1 MNITTELAMFFRY
14 FSYFTY
20 YQRYTFDIL
29 SIRKENHKI
38 KTNTYSNALKVEDET
53 KADIG

>member
-1 MNITTELAMFFRY
+1 MNITTELAMFFLDN
-14 FSYFTY
+14 FLISLIINAI
-20 YQRYTFDIL
+20 FDIL
-29 SIRKENHKI
+29 SKQKENHKI

>member
-1 MNITTELAMFFRY
+1 MNWQCFFRQ

-20 YQRYTFDIL
+20 YQRYIFDIL
-29 SIRKENHKI
+29 SIQKENHKI